1 MVHTLT
7 EGLPGLVLVDE
18 ELVDGVEV
26 VAHPLQVV
34 LPLLDG
40 LLHLSLP
47 RPEGLLVLVA
57 ELDQLKFSIG
67 KPIKPL
73 LPYNKLFIDTGPGPR
88 LQ

>member
-7 EGLPGLVLVDE
+7 EGLPRLVLVDE

-40 LLHLSLP
+40 LLHLSLT
-47 RPEGLLVLVA
+47 RPEGLLILVA
-57 ELDQLKFSIG
+57 ELDQL
-67 KPIKPL
+67 
-73 LPYNKLFIDTGPGPR
+73 
-88 LQ
+88 Q

>member
-18 ELVDGVEV
+18 ELVDGVKV

-47 RPEGLLVLVA
+47 RSQGLLVLVA
-57 ELDQLKFSIG
+57 ELDQLKI
-67 KPIKPL
+67 
-73 LPYNKLFIDTGPGPR
+73 
-88 LQ
+88 

>member
-1 MVHTLT
+1 M
-7 EGLPGLVLVDE
+7 VDE

-47 RPEGLLVLVA
+47 RSQGLLVLVA
-57 ELDQLKFSIG
+57 ELDQLKI
-67 KPIKPL
+67 
-73 LPYNKLFIDTGPGPR
+73 
-88 LQ
+88 